1 MSLKTP
7 SPYKL
12 IKAALHD
19 KHGPAPAD
27 GTLAWI
33 MWLLEFEIGKVM
45 ELMDDDNKMD
55 DNEKFQAFEAEMFI
69 LSAGIERW
77 LELRVNKRMEGISS
91 ERLAEAI
98 EAIEHNYEQDKETT
112 H

>member
-1 MSLKTP
+1 MSVKNQ
-7 SPYKL
+7 SPYQL
-12 IKAALHD
+12 IKDALHD

-27 GTLAWI
+27 DSLSWI

-45 ELMDDDNKMD
+45 ELMDDENKMD

-77 LELRVNKRMEGISS
+77 LELRVNKRMAGISP

-98 EAIEHNYEQDKETT
+98 ESIEHNYKKETS